1 MVARVVAIVPPA
13 ASKPVTLNLPFVT
26 AVGGPDPSA
35 VSRMRW
41 ATPRSSA
48 IASTESSAS
57 HTGARYP
64 VVATNVRSNP
74 VEIQVIRSWVA
85 PRASVGSS
93 PTRAFCG
100 EMSRP
105 GWPMNATVVPSLDTD
120 GWV

>member
-57 HTGARYP
+57 HTGGRNP
-64 VVATNVRSNP
+64 VVATNVRSSP
-74 VEIQVIRSWVA
+74 VEIQVIWSWR
-85 PRASVGSS
+85 RARGH
-93 PTRAFCG
+93 
-100 EMSRP
+100 RP
-105 GWPMNATVVPSLDTD
+105 GAARRGRS
-120 GWV
+120 GE